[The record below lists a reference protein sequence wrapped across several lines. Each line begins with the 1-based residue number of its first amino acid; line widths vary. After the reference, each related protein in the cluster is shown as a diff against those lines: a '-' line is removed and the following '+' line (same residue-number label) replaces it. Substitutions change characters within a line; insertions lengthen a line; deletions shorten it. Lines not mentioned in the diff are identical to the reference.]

1 MRQSASKKSNSAKS
15 PEPDDSN
22 SRQNLS
28 GSSTSSNK
36 GRKRKRCEILT
47 ISDFE
52 SEFEDCD
59 LEDAVALETRLR
71 KVARKNSLSHEE
83 MMKLLHKFVKNE
95 HILALITLK
104 AEDEL
109 AREKLEAEQRAIIIT
124 DTPSI
129 PKLTRSKAKELKKQ
143 PTISLPKILSAEQTE
158 IASLINEELNSDE
171 EDEEYTFKEEDFVS
185 DDDPNTTASDLDS
198 NPRTPQ
204 TPAVQAEAD
213 DSPVKLSED
222 GCFKV
227 PLNKKGPQEELR
239 IATRTRSK
247 LCLQQTTIEDIESEF
262 IPPDVDYTEPTE
274 PDSQAI
280 DEDWNQFLNDF
291 LKPLNSS
298 LVGDDDDPIN
308 DPEYV
313 AAEKELVDA
322 EELRDVNISKKEIA
336 ELMTE
341 LLSNLNEGISFES
354 IELETPRKF
363 LLNYQDDQLNTP
375 NRSPEK
381 NDENVDSVS
390 RQLQFEEQPSNHV
403 QQQTQTH
410 ESVQESCSITS
421 SNNITQQNI
430 SFHPDVMSTPSTT
443 HNVQNNEVQAP
454 ENDEAVTMIPVAT
467 PKKNADNSL
476 TSTVCIPS
484 NNVNTQVDIIA
495 VPIPGQ
501 PNCFQLAKVVN
512 SPEELKNGQKVLTG
526 LKYLEEQYKGKAVNI
541 KYNVPYE
548 TNYCGEYI
556 SIKRHALAEY
566 IDKFESL
573 KHAQVNQISSTTTE
587 PEASDKEFTKYQY
600 DLMQQQMRIHVQ
612 MLTQT
617 YIQTYCHP
625 ELWKLASKPK
635 EMLLELQKK
644 SKENANFKIWNLEKA
659 INLINK
665 WAHELDEDNEENR
678 ALMQFLHREVEL
690 TNHNTR
696 QIPRF
701 HPRLL
706 ECFLESDVFMY
717 PEYLPRMPF
726 TPKVISLETFS
737 PVETYLIAMGLE
749 KHVNLILQKNE
760 KIGRNSTPER
770 MACKRL
776 TKDILQ
782 GKNHRRVW
790 PYIMQMKEAEYYN
803 PIKYYFEHKRAPP
816 VEHTPIVGFANNTVP
831 LPKDRF
837 SELPLVFQ
845 QYLQKKNA
853 PPPPPKPP
861 RRKSI
866 VKNPKVK
873 ASDKFRDSFLEF
885 VREAVGEDLPIE
897 QSIVEEPSSQ
907 PSDSQTLSGNNTS
920 NTPLTTK
927 RNSTETDAPKPK
939 RKRLPRSLTINV
951 NYVFGSPPATNLP
964 AILPNNTS
972 NIGNLN
978 NTSLISNS
986 SFDSTYGNKNLN
998 RSSNSAVDTPVITYN
1013 FDLATKT
1020 LQPQYNQLTTTFSQQ
1035 SYSLGRSTLNTTVAD
1050 TITICSDDSVQ
1061 DLDDVVNTTTVSEVN
1076 EGQNTVSTT
1085 AAQETSTTTVTSS
1098 VEPVR
1103 YAATADIEK
1112 SPVVSSN
1119 TENCTSTITT
1129 SVAQKKSA
1137 SSATQAVRKT
1147 NSPHKGPERLVRA
1160 STVEESPLTV
1170 VEPSKSATPTS
1181 DNSHTSSKR
1190 TGNAEGRISTVK
1202 EVPEQSTKLPTP
1214 SKAPQTSTN
1223 KISSSVPQ
1231 SVTSVSSVL
1240 NPVTNK
1246 TVTPDTTH
1254 EPSQQKSQRTA
1265 SNNCQQKPTEIV
1277 DGNKENCRN
1286 TSKIKQQLVKQRRR
1300 TVILSHITKLNK
1312 NITRK
1317 SVAYREKRSIK
1328 QRCED
1333 LITAYGLHL
1342 ETLQVRYKHSPKVQ
1356 HVYRRFK
1363 ALELYTNLLK
1373 GLKMIC
1379 NKSASNNNSGGNSN
1393 SSPSGLKRSRNSHA
1407 EDESS
1412 PSSQRMA
1419 RKINRQEENF
1429 RHMLLPDT
1437 PEETNRKDAIYAF
1450 NFYEK
1455 VEEAFR
1461 ASNRPDDCKKFN
1473 TILKTFDPKKDKVS
1487 DLYYKLEKLFLPD
1500 HPELA
1505 QVFLTFLLPSEA
1517 AEIGKFFEH
1526 FMITNMTTFINKL
1539 NIYFNKQPAQIRKIY
1554 NCLNELADDPDVT
1567 MKKIESKIIPLLKG
1581 NQFLIDWFMQ
1591 QFPKSTPPERLFS
1604 TPEHILNVK
1613 EQQTN
1618 RSGEHVE
1625 TITDL
1630 DNTTNDVQSQTP
1642 TCQLRYINGR
1652 IFYGSKMLLPAK
1664 LSFMAASY
1672 KDNIRTNAQPTTQIT
1687 GCVHAIKD
1695 HGEKRLQSSSEL
1707 ANAATNTE
1715 STDEQDKSEEEDVS
1729 KVLVIDTTAEEDDS
1743 CSSFEPCDEN
1753 TLKAHALRLNPSYY
1767 GSTCYSASATSTP
1780 NLNSNFQSHHP
1791 NAKKTSLN
1799 FSEDATSGSNTTAAG
1814 KTSPRKNQTHN
1825 SINSPSTTTTTSCQ
1839 SHANAREK
1847 RKSPSKKTKSPLI
1860 HNTGG
1865 RSVRS
1870 FSNQPMVV
1878 IHENNSA
1885 IQCAKRLKTL
1895 VEVSSDEQNTGEDTV
1910 VDTKEHI
1917 QIVARTKTSMKTST
1931 CVASSSA
1938 AVTSTTHNNASVKQ
1952 EQSDDL
1958 EFLPEHASVTRSPF
1972 PSLKMD
1978 TDSNEEDAAP
1988 IRNTPYKVGS
1998 DEDCKIDIV
2007 ANLVTEP
2014 SSSRNKSNETPR
2026 PSVPLPLN
2034 AAWTRDEDKV
2044 ILIEMKLG
2052 STNREELYQRI
2063 ATKLPRRTLFE
2074 IKARHQFLVDF
2085 LAKLQGK

>member
-1 MRQSASKKSNSAKS
+1 MRQSATKKNISGRSQMS
-15 PEPDDSN
+15 PEPDDNN
-22 SRQNLS
+22 SRHNLS
-28 GSSTSSNK
+28 GSSTGSNK

-71 KVARKNSLSHEE
+71 KVARKNALSHDE

-143 PTISLPKILSAEQTE
+143 PIISLPKILSAEQTE

-204 TPAVQAEAD
+204 TPAIQAEAD
-213 DSPVKLSED
+213 DSPVKLTED

-262 IPPDVDYTEPTE
+262 VPPDVDYTEPTE
-274 PDSQAI
+274 PDSQAV

-363 LLNYQDDQLNTP
+363 LSAYQDEPLNTP
-375 NRSPEK
+375 HNSPEK
-381 NDENVDSVS
+381 VDEPVDAVS
-390 RQLQFEEQPSNHV
+390 RQLQFEEQPTS
-403 QQQTQTH
+403 QQQQAQNP
-410 ESVQESCSITS
+410 QESIPESTSCSMIS
-421 SNNITQQNI
+421 SNNVTQQNI

-443 HNVQNNEVQAP
+443 HNVQSNIEQTEA
-454 ENDEAVTMIPVAT
+454 NDETVTMIPVAT
-467 PKKNADNSL
+467 PKKNADNSP
-476 TSTVCIPS
+476 TSTVTIPS
-484 NNVNTQVDIIA
+484 NNINTQVDVIA

-501 PNCFQLAKVVN
+501 PNCFQLARVVN
-512 SPEELKNGQKVLTG
+512 STEELVDSGTKVITG
-526 LKYLEEQYKGKAVNI
+526 SKFLKDKYKGTAAR
-541 KYNVPYE
+541 YDVPYE
-548 TNYCGEYI
+548 TNYSGEYI
-556 SIKRHALAEY
+556 SIKRHAIAEY

-587 PEASDKEFTKYQY
+587 PVGSDNEFTKYQY

-635 EMLLELQKK
+635 EMLLELQQK
-644 SKENANFKIWNLEKA
+644 SKVNANFKIWNLEKA

-665 WAHELDEDNEENR
+665 WANELDQDNEENR
-678 ALMQFLHREVEL
+678 ALMKFLHREVEL

-706 ECFLESDVFMY
+706 DCFLESDVFMY

-726 TPKVISLETFS
+726 SPKVITIETFS
-737 PVETYLIAMGLE
+737 PVECYLIAMGLE
-749 KHVNLILQKNE
+749 KHVKLIE
-760 KIGRNSTPER
+760 KRKER
-770 MACKRL
+770 IHKKSSAERKACKRF
-776 TKDILQ
+776 TKEILQ

-790 PYIMQMKEAEYYN
+790 DYIEHMRNAEYYN
-803 PIKYYFEHKRAPP
+803 PIKYYFDNKRAPP
-816 VEHTPIVGFANNTVP
+816 VEYTPIIGFENNTVP

-837 SELPLVFQ
+837 PELPLVFQ

-853 PPPPPKPP
+853 PPVPPKPK
-861 RRKSI
+861 R
-866 VKNPKVK
+866 VKNPNVKV
-873 ASDKFRDSFLEF
+873 SDKFRDSFFEF
-885 VREAVGEDLPIE
+885 VREAVGEDITLE
-897 QSIVEEPSSQ
+897 EDIVEEVPSQTNLCESQ
-907 PSDSQTLSGNNTS
+907 PVLSGN
-920 NTPLTTK
+920 TPLARK
-927 RNSTETDAPKPK
+927 RTSTDKDAPKAK
-939 RKRLPRSLTINV
+939 RRRLPRSLTINV

-964 AILPNNTS
+964 SILPS
-972 NIGNLN
+972 NSTVAALS
-978 NTSLISNS
+978 NTSLISSVNNTS
-986 SFDSTYGNKNLN
+986 TGSILDSTNGNISTSQCQDYLN
-998 RSSNSAVDTPVITYN
+998 NTSNANTSSVEAPVVTYN
-1013 FDLATKT
+1013 FDLTTKT
-1020 LQPQYNQLTTTFSQQ
+1020 LQPQYNQITTTYVQQ
-1035 SYSLGRSTLNTTVAD
+1035 SSVPANSVLHSAAVDTVTISSDDSIQGIDATVDTTTSNQATENPAPHNTLVRPETTVA
-1050 TITICSDDSVQ
+1050 TNTQETPVVQKPSEINSTSSTNEPTSGQSCPNLKESISGATASIVVTQSVS
-1061 DLDDVVNTTTVSEVN
+1061 NTTPVSAVQTTPKSHQLLTRDTTQE
-1076 EGQNTVSTT
+1076 STSPASSQSVLSIAT
-1085 AAQETSTTTVTSS
+1085 AITANKTAIVQATPEKSQQETLRS
-1098 VEPVR
+1098 
-1103 YAATADIEK
+1103 
-1112 SPVVSSN
+1112 
-1119 TENCTSTITT
+1119 
-1129 SVAQKKSA
+1129 
-1137 SSATQAVRKT
+1137 
-1147 NSPHKGPERLVRA
+1147 
-1160 STVEESPLTV
+1160 
-1170 VEPSKSATPTS
+1170 
-1181 DNSHTSSKR
+1181 
-1190 TGNAEGRISTVK
+1190 
-1202 EVPEQSTKLPTP
+1202 
-1214 SKAPQTSTN
+1214 TSTN
-1223 KISSSVPQ
+1223 
-1231 SVTSVSSVL
+1231 
-1240 NPVTNK
+1240 
-1246 TVTPDTTH
+1246 
-1254 EPSQQKSQRTA
+1254 
-1265 SNNCQQKPTEIV
+1265 CQQNTSKSVE
-1277 DGNKENCRN
+1277 GNKENL
-1286 TSKIKQQLVKQRRR
+1286 KINHEVKHQSGKHRRR

-1317 SVAYREKRSIK
+1317 SIAYREKRSIK

-1342 ETLQVRYKHSPKVQ
+1342 ETLQVRYKHTPLVQ
-1356 HVYRRFK
+1356 QFYRRFK

-1373 GLKMIC
+1373 SLKMLC
-1379 NKSASNNNSGGNSN
+1379 SKSATNTNS
-1393 SSPSGLKRSRNSHA
+1393 SSPSGLKRSRNA
-1407 EDESS
+1407 NNEDESS

-1437 PEETNRKDAIYAF
+1437 PEEVNRKDAIYAF

-1455 VEEAFR
+1455 VEEALR

-1505 QVFLTFLLPSEA
+1505 QVFLTFLLPPEA

-1591 QFPKSTPPERLFS
+1591 QFPKSTPPERLDLYILYFRHSNFNQINCFSRLFS

-1618 RSGEHVE
+1618 RSGEHIE
-1625 TITDL
+1625 TITDM
-1630 DNTTNDVQSQTP
+1630 DSTANDVPNQTT

-1652 IFYGSKMLLPAK
+1652 IFYGSKILLPAK
-1664 LSFMAASY
+1664 LSFMASSY
-1672 KDNIRTNAQPTTQIT
+1672 KDNRANIEPTPPTTQIT

-1695 HGEKRLQSSSEL
+1695 HGEKRLRSTSEL
-1707 ANAATNTE
+1707 ANVAASTE

-1729 KVLVIDTTAEEDDS
+1729 KVLVIDTTAEEEDS

-1791 NAKKTSLN
+1791 NAKKVSLN
-1799 FSEDATSGSNTTAAG
+1799 FNEETASSTSAAG
-1814 KTSPRKNQTHN
+1814 KTSPRKNQGHH
-1825 SINSPSTTTTTSCQ
+1825 SICSPSTATTSSCQ
-1839 SHANAREK
+1839 SHVNARDK
-1847 RKSPSKKTKSPLI
+1847 RKSPIKKTKSPLI
-1860 HNTGG
+1860 HNTG
-1865 RSVRS
+1865 RSVRPYN
-1870 FSNQPMVV
+1870 NQPMVV

-1885 IQCAKRLKTL
+1885 IQCAKRLKSLIETPSEEPTN
-1895 VEVSSDEQNTGEDTV
+1895 VAEDTALE
-1910 VDTKEHI
+1910 TKEHI
-1917 QIVARTKTSMKTST
+1917 HIVARTKTSVK
-1931 CVASSSA
+1931 SSSTSVA
-1938 AVTSTTHNNASVKQ
+1938 NSSAVTSTTTTSMSSAITHNPSVKQ
-1952 EQSDDL
+1952 EHSDDL
-1958 EFLPEHASVTRSPF
+1958 EFLPEHASITRSPF
-1972 PSLKMD
+1972 PALKMD
-1978 TDSNEEDAAP
+1978 TDSNEEDTASVKNVP
-1988 IRNTPYKVGS
+1988 SRIGS

-2014 SSSRNKSNETPR
+2014 VEKSNETPR
-2026 PSVPLPLN
+2026 SVPLPLN

-2044 ILIEMKLG
+2044 ILIEMKMG
-2052 STNREELYQRI
+2052 SANREELYQRI
-2063 ATKLPRRTLFE
+2063 SKKLPKRTLFE
-2074 IKARHQFLVDF
+2074 ITARHQFLVDF